1 MKIFLFLFIF
11 YSAFIFVLS
20 IIPNWNLDKMGKE
33 LFNTSKDKITYT
45 ILERDSDDLHL
56 TMTREFYLEN
66 NTIQYKNYIDI
77 NSNKKSVS
85 FDYIESFYNSSF

>member
-33 LFNTSKDKITYT
+33 LLSKDKITYT
-45 ILERDSDDLHL
+45 I
-56 TMTREFYLEN
+56 
-66 NTIQYKNYIDI
+66 
-77 NSNKKSVS
+77 
-85 FDYIESFYNSSF
+85 